1 MNMLVSGTALIL
13 ACVSFIAYDV
23 FAIRRSMVENISM
36 QAQIAGV
43 NSISA
48 LLFND
53 PDSANKTLASLS
65 PVPDIVSAA
74 IYSADGKPFALF
86 QRGPKSQIPIMAVI
100 PPGQLE
106 FYSFG
111 KGRLVLARVIMFQ
124 DRPLGHIY
132 ILSNLSRLNTRIGQ
146 YLLIAALVL
155 TASLFA
161 AVLISPFFRRA
172 IAEPIVHLAE
182 IARIVT
188 RDKDYSIRAAPTRNR
203 DELAVLIETFN
214 GMLSQIQIRDA
225 AVQQAHD
232 ELEHRIAER
241 TAELTEAND
250 QLRQEVINRK
260 RIAEDLEASEEK
272 FRNLTETAGDAI
284 LSADS
289 QGNIVYFNRA
299 AERIF
304 SYSADEIRGQTLTV
318 LMPERF
324 RDAHRQGFGRFLR
337 TGEARVIGK
346 TVELAGRRKDGTE
359 FPLQVS
365 LSTWKTRAG
374 VFFTGILSDIT
385 ERKLAEDALERH
397 RSDLVRSNAE
407 LAAANKELESFSYSV
422 SHDLR
427 TPLRSIDG
435 FSQAL
440 LEDYADKLDATAQEH
455 LRRVRGAA
463 QRMAALIDDMLN
475 LSRVARCELHRQK
488 LDLSAMAKSIAAEL
502 QEAEPGRR
510 VEFVIEN
517 GLTAVGD
524 SQLLRAAMENLL
536 RNSWKYTSGH
546 ASAKIEF
553 GKIDRNGKSRFFARD
568 DGAGFDP
575 RYADRL
581 FGAFQRLHTEA
592 EFPGTGIGLATVQRI
607 IHRHGGEIW
616 AEGAVEKGATFYFT
630 L

>member
-23 FAIRRSMVENISM
+23 FAIRRSMVENISI

-74 IYSADGKPFALF
+74 IYSADGKAFALF
-86 QRGPKSQIPIMAVI
+86 QRGPASQIPIMPVI

-132 ILSNLSRLNTRIGQ
+132 ILSNLSRLNARIGQ

-161 AVLISPFFRRA
+161 AVLISPIFRRA

-225 AVQQAHD
+225 VVQQAHD

-241 TAELTEAND
+241 TAELTGAND
-250 QLRQEVINRK
+250 QLRQEVINRN

-337 TGEARVIGK
+337 TSEARVIGK

-365 LSTWKTRAG
+365 LSTWKTREG

-385 ERKLAEDALERH
+385 ERKRAEDALERH

-440 LEDYADKLDATAQEH
+440 LEDYADKLDAAALEH
-455 LRRVRGAA
+455 LQRVRRAA

-475 LSRVARCELHRQK
+475 LSRVTRCELHRQK

-502 QEAEPGRR
+502 REAEPARR
-510 VEFVIEN
+510 VEFVIES
-517 GLTAVGD
+517 GLGAVGD
-524 SQLLRAAMENLL
+524 PQLVRAAMENLL

-546 ASAKIEF
+546 PTARIEF
-553 GKIDRNGKSRFFARD
+553 GKIDQKGKSPFFAS
-568 DGAGFDP
+568 
-575 RYADRL
+575 
-581 FGAFQRLHTEA
+581 
-592 EFPGTGIGLATVQRI
+592 
-607 IHRHGGEIW
+607 
-616 AEGAVEKGATFYFT
+616 
-630 L
+630 

>member
-1 MNMLVSGTALIL
+1 MFGDSSISGKLTRMNLLVSGAALFL
-13 ACVSFIAYDV
+13 ACASFIVYDV
-23 FAIRRSMVENISM
+23 ITIRRGMVENISI

-48 LLFND
+48 LLFDD

-86 QRGPKSQIPIMAVI
+86 QRGPKSQIPIMPVI

-111 KGRLVLARVIMFQ
+111 KGRLVLARAIMFQ

-132 ILSNLSRLNTRIGQ
+132 ILSNLSRLNARIGQ

-188 RDKDYSIRAAPTRNR
+188 RDKSYSVRATPTGNR
-203 DELAVLIETFN
+203 DELSVLIESFN
-214 GMLSQIQIRDA
+214 GMLSQIQVRDA
-225 AVQQAHD
+225 ALQQAHD
-232 ELEHRIAER
+232 ELEQRVAAR
-241 TAELTEAND
+241 TRD
-250 QLRQEVINRK
+250 
-260 RIAEDLEASEEK
+260 
-272 FRNLTETAGDAI
+272 
-284 LSADS
+284 LSAS
-289 QGNIVYFNRA
+289 
-299 AERIF
+299 
-304 SYSADEIRGQTLTV
+304 
-318 LMPERF
+318 
-324 RDAHRQGFGRFLR
+324 
-337 TGEARVIGK
+337 
-346 TVELAGRRKDGTE
+346 
-359 FPLQVS
+359 
-365 LSTWKTRAG
+365 
-374 VFFTGILSDIT
+374 
-385 ERKLAEDALERH
+385 
-397 RSDLVRSNAE
+397 
-407 LAAANKELESFSYSV
+407 NKELEAFAYSV

-427 TPLRSIDG
+427 APLRSIDG

-455 LRRVRGAA
+455 LQRVRHAA

-475 LSRVARCELHRQK
+475 LSRVTRCELHREK
-488 LDLSAMAKSIAAEL
+488 LDLSAMAKLIAADL

-510 VEFVIEN
+510 VEFVIAN

-524 SQLLRAAMENLL
+524 PQLLRAAMENLL

-546 ASAKIEF
+546 ATARIEF
-553 GKIDRNGKSRFFARD
+553 GKTDKKGKHSFIIRD

-581 FGAFQRLHTEA
+581 FGAFQRLHTTK
-592 EFPGTGIGLATVQRI
+592 EFSGTGVGLATVQRI